1 MPLNKLEGTL
11 KARWDRLE
19 TVYSDFVKEFGSDA
33 ASSYT
38 VKQRIPLDLK
48 YTNEYFEKFC
58 GGRPKTYFEALIGN
72 QYGCDDTMIKYVFQD
87 SGKDPADELIYLID
101 DAGANAAG
109 YNMKETAYGIYKAMA
124 EKILFANLIPQKDI
138 DRVITHMTESRLLR
152 LANGYNCCAA
162 TQMLD
167 YFIKNSP
174 NILSYIDNIKKL
186 YPEYQNYP
194 LILLNTAVDADE
206 RKKII
211 KKTFIQ
217 KHINRYIKSMR
228 DMDDY
233 TALGDFIDA
242 VVIQNNRIKEKEKAC
257 QDILERFFIGMNGER
272 YSFCSEM
279 LTYKKNF
286 DPFFDKYGAY
296 LSLDY
301 LNSIYSDQYTGKNKN
316 IRAYFMAL
324 CRREK
329 DIAKKLDMLL
339 QAPKIAEY
347 GFNEILR
354 DLHKEFG
361 ENLDGLDNQITKRL
375 IAISLKSRKATL
387 YTWSRYRDIIDTDL
401 HTMIN
406 DRPEIFIDFLP
417 DAKYIPPTYWY
428 KPYTETLRDRSFKFE
443 LLNPE
448 SQEKC
453 RLFSDAMM
461 RRGFILYTNDTGNNI
476 HPRESTHALL
486 FARDFYDYLGS
497 TCKVP
502 TNTETGAEF
511 YKYYLAPFIL
521 NEAETQDFL
530 AKEISTLNSYGE
542 ILNDAG
548 RHLAGE
554 NYSDVLI
561 DLFDKI
567 IIAGKRV
574 LPPEEFE
581 LLENSMKYI
590 SDSISIIVG
599 MK

>member
-1 MPLNKLEGTL
+1 MPLNKLEGNL
-11 KARWDRLE
+11 KARWDRLA

-33 ASSYT
+33 VSSYT
-38 VKQRIPLDLK
+38 VKQRMPLDLK

-58 GGRPKTYFEALIGN
+58 GGRPKTYFEALIGG
-72 QYGCDDTMIKYVFQD
+72 QYGCDDNMIKYIFQD

-101 DAGANAAG
+101 DAGANITG
-109 YNMKETAYGIYKAMA
+109 YNMKETAYGIYNAMT
-124 EKILFANLIPQKDI
+124 ERILFANLIPQEDI
-138 DRVITHMTESRLLR
+138 DRVITHMVESKLLR
-152 LANGYNCCAA
+152 LANGYNCYAA

-167 YFIKNSP
+167 YLIKNSP

-194 LILLNTAVDADE
+194 LILLNTAVDSDE

-228 DMDDY
+228 DIDDY
-233 TALGDFIDA
+233 TTLGDFIDA

-279 LTYKKNF
+279 LSYKKNF

-296 LSLDY
+296 LSLSY
-301 LNSIYSDQYTGKNKN
+301 LDSIYSDQYTGKNKN
-316 IRAYFMAL
+316 IRAYFMAI

-329 DIAKKLDMLL
+329 DITKKLDMLL

-361 ENLDGLDNQITKRL
+361 ENLDDLDPQIAKRL
-375 IAISLKSRKATL
+375 IAISLKSHRATL
-387 YTWSRYRDIIDTDL
+387 YTWQHYRDIIDAEL

-406 DRPEIFIDFLP
+406 DRPELFIEFLP
-417 DAKYIPPTYWY
+417 DAKYAAPNYWHSSY
-428 KPYTETLRDRSFKFE
+428 SESMRSRSFKFE

-461 RRGFILYTNDTGNNI
+461 RRGFLVYDDREYNI
-476 HPRESTHALL
+476 YRKSVHALL

-502 TNTETGAEF
+502 TNTEAGAAF
-511 YKYYLAPFIL
+511 YKYYLSPFIL
-521 NEAETQDFL
+521 NETETQDLL

-542 ILNDAG
+542 AFNETCKCVASSD
-548 RHLAGE
+548 
-554 NYSDVLI
+554 YSDVLI

-567 IIAGKRV
+567 TTVGKRI
-574 LPPEEFE
+574 LPHEEFE

-590 SDSISIIVG
+590 SDSISILTGI
-599 MK
+599 K